1 MAQTESSKPNRQA
14 VIAAGIFAVVLA
26 GAAWKA
32 WDATQQVERLTQAA
46 APLVAAPVVAPAAP
60 SAPPPPPPPAKAAVE
75 PAAGEPLVFG
85 QLLLARAQPMAPPLS
100 LPTVDGGRFDLATL
114 KGQVVFVNF
123 WATWCPPCGKEMPSM
138 VKLGQELTARHPG
151 KFKMV
156 AVSVDESVDL
166 VKQFFKTPAQGGRL
180 PAGVT
185 VAIDREARQVVRP
198 WYCKGRGACAADDV
212 KFPESYIVDKSGR
225 ITAYVIGDMDWSEP
239 AAKEL
244 LERLIDG

>member
-1 MAQTESSKPNRQA
+1 MAQTESSRPNRQA
-14 VIAAGIFAVVLA
+14 FVVAGIFLVVLA

-32 WDATQQVERLTQAA
+32 WDVTHQVEQLTRAA
-46 APLVAAPVVAPAAP
+46 APSVAAPVAPLAAP
-60 SAPPPPPPPAKAAVE
+60 SAPSSAAVE
-75 PAAGEPLVFG
+75 PTSAEPQVFG
-85 QLLLARAQPMAPPLS
+85 QLLLTRTPPVAPPLS
-100 LPTVDGGRFDLATL
+100 LPTVDGGRVDLATL

-123 WATWCPPCGKEMPSM
+123 WATWCPPCSKEMPSM
-138 VKLGQELTARHPG
+138 MKLGQELTARHPG

-166 VKQFFKTPAQGGRL
+166 VKLFFKSPEQGGRL

-225 ITAYVIGDMDWSEP
+225 IAAYVIGDMDWSAP

-244 LERLIDG
+244 LERLIKG

>member
-14 VIAAGIFAVVLA
+14 VVAAAIFAVVLA
-26 GAAWKA
+26 GAGWKA

-46 APLVAAPVVAPAAP
+46 APLVAAPVVPPAAP
-60 SAPPPPPPPAKAAVE
+60 SAPAQAAVE
-75 PAAGEPLVFG
+75 PSAGEPLVFG
-85 QLLLARAQPMAPPLS
+85 QLLLARAQPIAPPLS
-100 LPTVDGGRFDLATL
+100 LPTVDGGRFDLARL

-138 VKLGQELTARHPG
+138 VKLGQELTVRHPG

-156 AVSVDESVDL
+156 AVSVDESADL
-166 VKQFFKTPAQGGRL
+166 VKQFFKSPEQGGRL

-225 ITAYVIGDMDWSEP
+225 IAAYVIGDMDWSEP
-239 AAKEL
+239 AAREL
-244 LERLIDG
+244 LERLING

>member
-1 MAQTESSKPNRQA
+1 MPQTESNKPSRQA
-14 VIAAGIFAVVLA
+14 VVAAGIFAVVLA
-26 GAAWKA
+26 AAAWKA
-32 WDATQQVERLTQAA
+32 WDATHRVEQLTQAA
-46 APLVAAPVVAPAAP
+46 APMVAAPVAPPAAP
-60 SAPPPPPPPAKAAVE
+60 FAPSPAAVE
-75 PAAGEPLVFG
+75 PTSAEPMVLG
-85 QLLLARAQPMAPPLS
+85 QLLLSRAPPIAPPLS
-100 LPTVDGGRFDLATL
+100 LPTVDGGRFDLAKL

-166 VKQFFKTPAQGGRL
+166 VKQFFKSPAQGGRL
-180 PAGVT
+180 PASVT
-185 VAIDREARQVVRP
+185 VAIDREAQQVVRA

-225 ITAYVIGDMDWSEP
+225 IAAYVIGDMDWSEP

-244 LERLIDG
+244 LERLIKG